1 METVSFFESLE
12 TNFVSNQIPKFY
24 REKLCVNVSE
34 LFDPI
39 ETEIQIYAYR

>member
-1 METVSFFESLE
+1 MKSLE
-12 TNFVSNQIPKFY
+12 FNFVLNQISKFY

-39 ETEIQIYAYR
+39 ETEIQIYTYR